1 MEFITA
7 KEKFKDLQK
16 TLSAYRHAGLIMYL
30 DSVTAAPRGSQ
41 RMLGDSQEV
50 LSEIQYKLTVN
61 EEVFDM
67 VDTLEAHMDELDEIT
82 RREAEEFSKGLK
94 NMRKIPM
101 NEYLEAERL
110 YTDAQYAWHEAK
122 ATDDFPKFEPY
133 ISKLIETTKRF
144 KGYTDPEKDC
154 YESLLDDN
162 EKGMTTE
169 ILDKFFGLLKEK
181 LVPLIHKV
189 TAAEDIDDSFL
200 KVDYPIE
207 GQKKLTKY
215 LMDTMHINPDNCTC
229 GETEHPFTLNVC
241 KYDVRITTHYHEDM
255 IASSMYSVIHEG
267 GHALYEL
274 NTGDELYGTT
284 LANGASIGMHE
295 AQSRFYENILGRS
308 RAFVNYIFPKMQELF
323 PTQLE
328 GVTSEQFYRAINKCQ
343 PSLIRTEADELT
355 YSMHVMI
362 RYELEKQ
369 LFNGTLSPKDL
380 PQAWNKLY
388 KEYLGVDVPNDTQGV
403 LQDSHWSGAGFG
415 YFPSYS
421 IGSAYGAQI
430 FAHMK
435 KDIDVNKLVEDGRI
449 DVITGYL
456 TERIYKYGMLKKP
469 AELLRNCCGEDFDPN
484 YYVDYLT
491 EKFTKLYNL

>member
-1 MEFITA
+1 
-7 KEKFKDLQK
+7 
-16 TLSAYRHAGLIMYL
+16 
-30 DSVTAAPRGSQ
+30 
-41 RMLGDSQEV
+41 
-50 LSEIQYKLTVN
+50 
-61 EEVFDM
+61 
-67 VDTLEAHMDELDEIT
+67 
-82 RREAEEFSKGLK
+82 
-94 NMRKIPM
+94 
-101 NEYLEAERL
+101 
-110 YTDAQYAWHEAK
+110 
-122 ATDDFPKFEPY
+122 
-133 ISKLIETTKRF
+133 
-144 KGYTDPEKDC
+144 
-154 YESLLDDN
+154 
-162 EKGMTTE
+162 
-169 ILDKFFGLLKEK
+169 
-181 LVPLIHKV
+181 
-189 TAAEDIDDSFL
+189 
-200 KVDYPIE
+200 
-207 GQKKLTKY
+207 
-215 LMDTMHINPDNCTC
+215 
-229 GETEHPFTLNVC
+229 
-241 KYDVRITTHYHEDM
+241 
-255 IASSMYSVIHEG
+255 
-267 GHALYEL
+267 
-274 NTGDELYGTT
+274 
-284 LANGASIGMHE
+284 MHE

-449 DVITGYL
+449 DVITEYL